1 MKSNRFYKNCKRS
14 HTFERQCTSCLN
26 TYPFLRTISLRNIQ
40 CPVRK
45 KIVPVEQTMEKQIRE
60 TVLFVLLTISVLK
73 NYTSCME
80 ISSQIVFD
88 SRENEGNSNDL
99 RDFLNLNKVHD
110 QVATAQQ
117 ILKSFN
123 FKINSENELRMLNT
137 KRSDFIEVSKLF
149 FTFVIVCNV
158 LSKEIMF
165 R

>member
-1 MKSNRFYKNCKRS
+1 
-14 HTFERQCTSCLN
+14 
-26 TYPFLRTISLRNIQ
+26 
-40 CPVRK
+40 
-45 KIVPVEQTMEKQIRE
+45 
-60 TVLFVLLTISVLK
+60 
-73 NYTSCME
+73 ME